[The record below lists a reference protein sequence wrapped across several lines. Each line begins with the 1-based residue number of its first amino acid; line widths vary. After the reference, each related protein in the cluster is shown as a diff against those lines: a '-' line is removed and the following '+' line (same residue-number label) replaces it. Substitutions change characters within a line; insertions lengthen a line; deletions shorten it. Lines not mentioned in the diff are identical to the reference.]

1 MAELTITPG
10 AGAAPVKA
18 PFDEAALR
26 ERVEGDDELLTEIV
40 ELFLEDSPRLLE
52 EVRAAVAAGDAAELK
67 RAAHTL
73 KGAASNFG
81 AAAVVAVCLELEA
94 MSRSGDLAAAAPA
107 GDRLTAALRELDA
120 ALCLLLE

>member
-1 MAELTITPG
+1 MSDLTITTSGKP
-10 AGAAPVKA
+10 APANA

-26 ERVEGDDELLTEIV
+26 ERVEGDAELLTEIV
-40 ELFLEDSPRLLE
+40 EQFLEDSPRLLE
-52 EVRAAVAAGDAAELK
+52 EVGAAVAAGDAGALK

-81 AAAVVAVCLELEA
+81 AAAVVATCLELEGIG
-94 MSRSGDLAAAAPA
+94 RSDDLAAAAPA
-107 GDRLTAALRELDA
+107 RDRLDAAVRDLNA